1 MNNLLIFLL
10 LMAFPNNVFAHDL
23 GFIHLHGTDFILC
36 MMIILF
42 IYTKTR
48 RDLNNRR
55 TKND

>member
-1 MNNLLIFLL
+1 MNNLLNFLL

-23 GFIHLHGTDFILC
+23 GFVHLHRTDFILC
-36 MMIILF
+36 MMIILL
-42 IYTKTR
+42 IYMKTR